1 MSTVQVN
8 LLQNYQS
15 VVIVFIA
22 IEMFGSVGIDNKS
35 SVYVCGGYMV
45 CQDGACYSQSVA
57 VLGGSGLTGVWCGVY
72 SGDTAQSTINL
83 TPTHSDTDILHS
95 HSSSSPS
102 SPSSVCQLLGT
113 QLTDFNKA
121 SSHLKQ
127 PSDK

>member
-1 MSTVQVN
+1 M
-8 LLQNYQS
+8 
-15 VVIVFIA
+15 VIVFIA

-83 TPTHSDTDILHS
+83 CPAHTVTHASLHQHHNPHSVSADNGIFSLS
-95 HSSSSPS
+95 H
-102 SPSSVCQLLGT
+102 
-113 QLTDFNKA
+113 
-121 SSHLKQ
+121 
-127 PSDK
+127 

>member
-83 TPTHSDTDILHS
+83 WPAHTVTPSLANIIS
-95 HSSSSPS
+95 HHWNYHLENY
-102 SPSSVCQLLGT
+102 LLVQTRHDFLFEIT
-113 QLTDFNKA
+113 Q
-121 SSHLKQ
+121 
-127 PSDK
+127 